1 MNRYV
6 GFSILLSC
14 VVIAVTLWQNDWIW
28 VFVAS
33 MGIVIMVS
41 PIIITHDIEA
51 SYGRSLMALVPIPL
65 IAYLVLFTINMY
77 LTLDAF
83 YETSVAI
90 MAFASMLYGMMVA
103 IYLNINKETVL
114 SRRWIII
121 YSLIFA
127 CSLSMLY
134 MLFTVIWMSTTGYPL
149 YNGDFENT
157 MDNDESNRMLMLPI
171 AVTTVVTVFYV
182 VILNTYFKRVDRKVM
197 SEYAI
202 GGSRDEKN

>member
-1 MNRYV
+1 M
-6 GFSILLSC
+6 
-14 VVIAVTLWQNDWIW
+14 VIAVTLWQNDWIW
-28 VFVAS
+28 AFVAS

-41 PIIITHDIEA
+41 PIMITHDTEA
-51 SYGRSLMALVPIPL
+51 AYGRSLMVLVPIPL
-65 IAYLVLFTINMY
+65 IAYLVLFAVDSY
-77 LTLDAF
+77 HPLDAF

-134 MLFTVIWMSTTGYPL
+134 MLFTVVWMSTTGYPL

-182 VILNTYFKRVDRKVM
+182 VILNIYFKRVDRKVM

-202 GGSRDEKN
+202 GGPRDEEN

>member
-14 VVIAVTLWQNDWIW
+14 LVIAVTLWQNDWIW

-33 MGIVIMVS
+33 MGVVIMLS
-41 PIIITHDIEA
+41 PIMITHDSEA
-51 SYGRSLMALVPIPL
+51 AYGRSLMALVPIPL
-65 IAYLVLFTINMY
+65 IAYLVLFAVDSY
-77 LTLDAF
+77 HSFDVF
-83 YETSVAI
+83 YEISVAI

-103 IYLNINKETVL
+103 IYLNINKETIL
-114 SRRWIII
+114 SRRWVIL

-134 MLFTVIWMSTTGYPL
+134 MLFTVVWMSTTGYPL

-157 MDNDESNRMLMLPI
+157 MDNDESNRMLMLPM
-171 AVTTVVTVFYV
+171 AVTTVVTVLYV
-182 VILNTYFKRVDRKVM
+182 IILNAYFKKVDKKVI
-197 SEYAI
+197 SEYTR
-202 GGSRDEKN
+202 GGPKDEKN